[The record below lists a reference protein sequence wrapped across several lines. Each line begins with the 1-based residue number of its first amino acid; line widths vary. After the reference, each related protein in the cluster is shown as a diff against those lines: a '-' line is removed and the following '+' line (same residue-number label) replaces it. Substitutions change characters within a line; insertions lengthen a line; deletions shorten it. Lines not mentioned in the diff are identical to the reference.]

1 MAVIDEKLE
10 AIAHIR
16 MAVNHDIQARQIV
29 SEVDTVPDEEVT
41 DNESD
46 LRQWK
51 FGSLEQKVNFR
62 VLVEDRS
69 RTHREYYNLDQRLR
83 DFIAFHFSEEAL
95 SYEDEIFVSSF
106 TCSEKY
112 KSCSNFDIGKTV

>member
-16 MAVNHDIQARQIV
+16 MAINHDIQARQIV
-29 SEVDTVPDEEVT
+29 SEGNSGPDEEVT
-41 DNESD
+41 D

-51 FGSLEQKVNFR
+51 FGSPEQKVNFR

-69 RTHREYYNLDQRLR
+69 RTNREYRNLDQRLR
-83 DFIAFHFSEEAL
+83 DFIALHFPEEAL
-95 SYEDEIFVSSF
+95 SYEDEITVSSF
-106 TCSEKY
+106 ACSEKY
-112 KSCSNFDIGKTV
+112 NHALLIFGR

>member
-16 MAVNHDIQARQIV
+16 MAINHDIQARQIV
-29 SEVDTVPDEEVT
+29 SERDSVPDEEVT
-41 DNESD
+41 D
-46 LRQWK
+46 LRQWI
-51 FGSLEQKVNFR
+51 FGSPEQKVNFR

-69 RTHREYYNLDQRLR
+69 RTNREYRNLDQRLR
-83 DFIAFHFSEEAL
+83 DFIALHFPEEAL

-112 KSCSNFDIGKTV
+112 KSCMIFGR